1 MSITGTV
8 AGTTTVTI
16 ENVNVS
22 VTTVAEQ
29 VVEYTAGEALLA
41 KAAVCVGEADGKL
54 YNAKAD
60 SSTTMPCIGI
70 NKDAVA
76 ANATARVFQIGK
88 VTSVLRDADFLYDE
102 IIFVS
107 PLNAGQVTNVPPQ
120 SSGQLSQS
128 LGRSINSSDLALS
141 IDETYV
147 EIV

>member
-1 MSITGTV
+1 MGITGTV

-41 KAAVCVGEADGKL
+41 KAVVCVGESDGKL

-60 SSTTMPCIGI
+60 SSTTMPAIGI
-70 NKDAVA
+70 NKDSVA
-76 ANATARVFQIGK
+76 TNETAYVFQTGK
-88 VTSVLRDADFLYDE
+88 VTGIKRDGDFSYDDLV
-102 IIFVS
+102 FVS
-107 PLNAGQVTNVPPQ
+107 PLNAGQLTKTVPQ
-120 SSGQLSQS
+120 TTGQFSQS
-128 LGRSINSSDLALS
+128 VGRSINASDLVLS
-141 IDETYV
+141 IDQTYL

>member
-8 AGTTTVTI
+8 QGSTTVNVTI
-16 ENVNVS
+16 SKIE

-29 VVEYTAGEALLA
+29 VVEYTAGEAILA

-76 ANATARVFQIGK
+76 ADETAYVFQIGK
-88 VTSVLRDADFLYDE
+88 VTGVKRDADFSYDDLV
-102 IIFVS
+102 FVS
-107 PLNAGQVTNVPPQ
+107 PLNAGQLTNVAPQ
-120 SSGQLSQS
+120 AVGQFSQS
-128 LGRSINSSDLALS
+128 LGRSINASDLALS